1 VDQNYP
7 YVVRGIIQFILLG
20 VFFFVEAAP
29 LLDGFTLGGKH
40 TTDPTVFNAELK
52 DAYHQRAYNC
62 WIAAFFLCCLISI
75 FWLSILNSFKKFI
88 IIIKC
93 SNICYISIC
102 WCYNRR
108 KWL

>member
-75 FWLSILNSFKKFI
+75 FWLSIFQK
-88 IIIKC
+88 
-93 SNICYISIC
+93 
-102 WCYNRR
+102 
-108 KWL
+108 